1 MPSHAIPRYQ
11 LYGEN
16 SLWATPEP
24 MHCETIQARSELHN
38 WEIHTH
44 SHDGLTQILHLAAG
58 QARMTLET
66 KQIELSPPCL
76 VLVPAGCVHG
86 FRFSSDIDGH
96 IISIPLGILRE
107 MLALSPDLHAALDKA
122 AHHPLAALPDACSW
136 LSRCMRQF
144 AMEYRSRAAGRLN
157 MMTALLTE
165 ILVWLARAE
174 QVSQPA
180 VDNRQHGRLLRYRRL
195 IDEHF
200 RAWQPVGFYAAR
212 LGVSPAQLNN
222 TCRSETGQSA
232 KALIHERLMLEA
244 RRLLVYTA
252 QDITSIALTLGFE
265 DPAYFTRFFTRLA
278 GVSPSAFRRRYTT

>member
-1 MPSHAIPRYQ
+1 MPSHAIPKYQ
-11 LYGEN
+11 LYGEK

-24 MHCETIQARSELHN
+24 MHFETIRARSELHN
-38 WEIHTH
+38 WEIDTH
-44 SHDGLTQILHLAAG
+44 SHDGLTQILHLASGHAH
-58 QARMTLET
+58 MTLET
-66 KQIELSPPCL
+66 RQIELSPPCL
-76 VLVPAGCVHG
+76 VLIPAGCVHG
-86 FRFSSDIDGH
+86 FHFSPHIDGH
-96 IISIPLGILRE
+96 IISIPLGILRD
-107 MLALSPDLHAALDKA
+107 MLALSPDLHAALEKA
-122 AHHPLAALPDACSW
+122 AHHPLSPLPDARAW
-136 LSRCMRQF
+136 LSRCIRQF
-144 AMEYRSRAAGRLN
+144 GVEYRSRAAGRLN

-165 ILVWLARAE
+165 VLVWLARAE
-174 QVSQPA
+174 QASQPT
-180 VDNRQHGRLLRYRRL
+180 VDNRQHGRLVRYRRL

-200 RAWQPVGFYAAR
+200 REWQPVGFYAQR

-278 GVSPSAFRRRYTT
+278 GMSPSAFRRRHAA